1 MRLDRYLSQV
11 TELSR
16 SESRQ
21 MIRAGRVS
29 VDGSAI
35 TQPAHQVDSTTQ
47 IHLDEQRLE
56 RPQSRYYMVNKP
68 AGVVCATRDPSHR
81 TILDLLDLGRPETL
95 HIAGRL
101 DIDATGLVL
110 LTDDGQWSHR
120 ITSPGR
126 SCGKTYLVTLKHPL
140 QQEQAATIRQG
151 VSLRNEEK
159 PTRPAD
165 LQQLDEIR
173 LRLTISE
180 GRYHQVKRMFAAVG
194 NRVVGL
200 HRLSIGPLTLDERLS
215 AGDYRALS
223 QNEIDSF

>member
-29 VDGSAI
+29 VDGLAI
-35 TQPAHQVDSTTQ
+35 AQPAHQVDSRAQ
-47 IHLDEQRLE
+47 IHLDERLLD
-56 RPQSRYYMVNKP
+56 RPLPRYYMVNKP

-81 TILDLLDLGRPETL
+81 TILELLDLSRAETL

-110 LTDDGQWSHR
+110 VTDDGQWSHR

-126 SCGKTYLVTLKHPL
+126 SCGKTYLVTLKYPL
-140 QQEQAATIRQG
+140 QEAQAAILRQG
-151 VSLRNEEK
+151 VSLRNENK

-165 LQQLDEIR
+165 LYQLGETQ
-173 LRLTISE
+173 LMLTITE

-200 HRLSIGPLTLDERLS
+200 HRQSIGPLTLDECLS
-215 AGDYRALS
+215 AGDYRVLTR
-223 QNEIDSF
+223 NEIDSF